1 MQSATKT
8 KPQTETTFQQFCALL
23 EKVSKM
29 RSNDFFLKVCKI
41 TTGEIKKWYT
51 GEQLPTPQKLNSIIG
66 FILEYEVVSYILKG
80 YSKTLATLRRLLE
93 APLEEEMQKKWH
105 APTIGDYI
113 VQSKLQEVQ
122 AITKY
127 SPFEVKMELALLY
140 QRLLI
145 HTASITQHPREVR
158 QALKKRLGNAVA
170 HLPLLTEEE
179 VQENHQVVVRMIT
192 SVYEEMGTDLI
203 NIGIDLVD
211 QAHHIA
217 RQRGHTK
224 IEIIHLALVFFT
236 NIKEIDLLRKCID
249 KRQKDS
255 LRTLRAK
262 LLTLLPPEKPINA
275 KDIDFGIHLYPV
287 FSQASQLAGLLTDG
301 YVSPEVLLIAILKSD
316 SPVSKC
322 LQEAGITI
330 KKLVKLLPVKD

>member
-1 MQSATKT
+1 MKSAVKT

-23 EKVSKM
+23 EKVSHM
-29 RSNDFFLKVCKI
+29 WSNDFFLKACKLPE
-41 TTGEIKKWYT
+41 GEIKKWYA
-51 GEQLPTPQKLNSIIG
+51 GEKFPTASKLDSILR
-66 FILEYEVVSYILKG
+66 FIAHYEGAANAPKG
-80 YSKTLATLRRLLE
+80 YIKAYATLRRLLE

-105 APTIGDYI
+105 ASTIGDYI

-122 AITKY
+122 AITRY
-127 SPFEVKMELALLY
+127 SPFEVKMELTLLY

-145 HTASITQHPREVR
+145 NTASITQHPREVR
-158 QALKKRLGNAVA
+158 LALKKRLGNAVA

-179 VQENHQVVVRMIT
+179 VQENHKVVVRMIA

-203 NIGIDLVD
+203 NIGIDLID

-224 IEIIHLALVFFT
+224 IEIIHLALAFFSNT
-236 NIKEIDLLRKCID
+236 KEIDLLRKCID
-249 KRQKDS
+249 KRHKDS
-255 LRTLRAK
+255 LTTLRDK
-262 LLTLLPPEKPINA
+262 VRTLLPAEEPINA
-275 KDIDFGIHLYPV
+275 KDIDFGIHVYPV
-287 FSQASQLAGLLTDG
+287 FSQASQLAGLLTDD